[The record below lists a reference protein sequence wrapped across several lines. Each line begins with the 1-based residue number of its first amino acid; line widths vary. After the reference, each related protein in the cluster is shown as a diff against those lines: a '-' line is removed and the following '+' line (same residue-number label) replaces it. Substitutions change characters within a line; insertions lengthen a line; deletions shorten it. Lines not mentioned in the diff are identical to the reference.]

1 MNLIDAYVKEV
12 SGPIEHRKGEWDDGT
27 PMNYFLVPVRYVDI
41 GGEDEKELLFFVTE
55 TQDEEATR
63 LLAESVAPG
72 YHFLT

>member
-1 MNLIDAYVKEV
+1 MLDPDLSMAMANRLKQNGVLAAEKTEA
-12 SGPIEHRKGEWDDGT
+12 T
-27 PMNYFLVPVRYVDI
+27 VDI